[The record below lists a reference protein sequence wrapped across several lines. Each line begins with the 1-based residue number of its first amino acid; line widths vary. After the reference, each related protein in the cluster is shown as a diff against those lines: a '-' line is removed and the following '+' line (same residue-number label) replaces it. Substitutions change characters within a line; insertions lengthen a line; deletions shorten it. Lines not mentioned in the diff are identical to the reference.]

1 MRINIYQI
9 DGDKDTN
16 RVKFDSYRRTLE
28 NGGVNPAIY
37 KCVFHGDVEGDLED
51 VYTLFNFPEHPG
63 TYQGHSLSVSDV
75 IEVIGNSDKVEEGRY
90 FVDSVGFK
98 KVDFDSSQCAEM
110 EGKIIAVWGSPH
122 SGKTTFATK
131 LATAIYSS
139 FESTVITVYT
149 DLETPVIP
157 VLFPFDKTE
166 DLGSVGYPLSKT
178 EVEQGD
184 IINNLVTVKDMQ
196 NFGFLGYKTGENK
209 YTYPKFGRAKAE
221 DLLTELCRLADYVIV
236 DCTSNLDGNVIAQ
249 TAIEKA
255 DQILRLSSP
264 DLQSISFFLSQ
275 LPVYGDSKF
284 RLDDHIV
291 GLNTPNVDVFMPIE
305 EAKTQLGE
313 VSFTVPFSAQV
324 KEQMQQ
330 GKLHVKTSDKR
341 FEARM
346 QDIASKVVAYGT
358 D

>member
-1 MRINIYQI
+1 M
-9 DGDKDTN
+9 
-16 RVKFDSYRRTLE
+16 
-28 NGGVNPAIY
+28 
-37 KCVFHGDVEGDLED
+37 
-51 VYTLFNFPEHPG
+51 
-63 TYQGHSLSVSDV
+63 
-75 IEVIGNSDKVEEGRY
+75 
-90 FVDSVGFK
+90 
-98 KVDFDSSQCAEM
+98 
-110 EGKIIAVWGSPH
+110 
-122 SGKTTFATK
+122 
-131 LATAIYSS
+131 
-139 FESTVITVYT
+139 
-149 DLETPVIP
+149 
-157 VLFPFDKTE
+157 
-166 DLGSVGYPLSKT
+166 
-178 EVEQGD
+178 EQGD

-209 YTYPKFGRAKAE
+209 FTYPKFGKAKAE
-221 DLLTELCRLADYVIV
+221 DLLSELCRLADYVIV
-236 DCTSNLDGNVIAQ
+236 DCTSNLNENVLAQ

-275 LPVYGDSKF
+275 LAVYTDSRF
-284 RLDDHIV
+284 RLDEHIQ

-346 QDIASKVVAYGT
+346 NDIAGKVVAYGT

>member
-1 MRINIYQI
+1 
-9 DGDKDTN
+9 
-16 RVKFDSYRRTLE
+16 
-28 NGGVNPAIY
+28 
-37 KCVFHGDVEGDLED
+37 
-51 VYTLFNFPEHPG
+51 
-63 TYQGHSLSVSDV
+63 
-75 IEVIGNSDKVEEGRY
+75 
-90 FVDSVGFK
+90 
-98 KVDFDSSQCAEM
+98 M

-139 FESTVITVYT
+139 FESTVITLYT

-157 VLFPFDKTE
+157 ILFPFDKNE

-209 YTYPKFGRAKAE
+209 FTYPKFGKAKAE
-221 DLLTELCRLADYVIV
+221 DLLSELCRLADYVIV
-236 DCTSNLDGNVIAQ
+236 DCTSNLNENVLAQ

-275 LPVYGDSKF
+275 LAVYTDSRF
-284 RLDDHIV
+284 RLDEHIQK
-291 GLNTPNVDVFMPIE
+291 LNTPYVDVCMQIE
-305 EAKTQLGE
+305 EA
-313 VSFTVPFSAQV
+313 
-324 KEQMQQ
+324 
-330 GKLHVKTSDKR
+330 
-341 FEARM
+341 
-346 QDIASKVVAYGT
+346 
-358 D
+358 

>member
-1 MRINIYQI
+1 
-9 DGDKDTN
+9 
-16 RVKFDSYRRTLE
+16 
-28 NGGVNPAIY
+28 
-37 KCVFHGDVEGDLED
+37 
-51 VYTLFNFPEHPG
+51 
-63 TYQGHSLSVSDV
+63 
-75 IEVIGNSDKVEEGRY
+75 
-90 FVDSVGFK
+90 
-98 KVDFDSSQCAEM
+98 M

-139 FESTVITVYT
+139 FESTVITLYT

-157 VLFPFDKTE
+157 ILFPFDKNE

-209 YTYPKFGRAKAE
+209 FTYPKFGKAKAE
-221 DLLTELCRLADYVIV
+221 DLLSELCRLADYVIV
-236 DCTSNLDGNVIAQ
+236 DCTSNLNENVLAQ

-275 LPVYGDSKF
+275 LAVYTDSRF
-284 RLDDHIV
+284 RLDEHIQ

-305 EAKTQLGE
+305 EAKAHLKD
-313 VSFTVPFSAQV
+313 VRFTVPYSPAV
-324 KEQMQQ
+324 KVQMQTGQ
-330 GKLHVKTSDKR
+330 LTEPTADKI
-341 FEARM
+341 FESRM
-346 QDIASKVVAYGT
+346 REIAQKAVEYGI